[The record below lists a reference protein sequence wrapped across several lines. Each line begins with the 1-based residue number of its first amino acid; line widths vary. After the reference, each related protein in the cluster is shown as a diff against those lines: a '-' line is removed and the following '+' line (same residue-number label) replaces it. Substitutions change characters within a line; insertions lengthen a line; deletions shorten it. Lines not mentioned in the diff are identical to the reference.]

1 MLIVL
6 ASWVFM
12 LYLSWQAMLYIFGE
26 RKVKITILFPD
37 IAKKAQFSDQ

>member
-12 LYLSWQAMLYIFGE
+12 LYLSWQAMLYIFGD
-26 RKVKITILFPD
+26 RIFLYLYM
-37 IAKKAQFSDQ
+37 